1 MCNFYGVTMPNK
13 KTVAI
18 KKKEVDVAKHISLL
32 KPVINGFE
40 YGNAFILLEDDS
52 NDIKAVEA
60 HWEFIP
66 NWMNSLNQLV
76 EARKQGIPWL
86 NATSEKLLESKMFVE
101 SALHKRCVVLA
112 THFYEWREAKIP
124 GTNKKIKIPYA
135 IKLVGQDYF
144 FMAGIYNHF
153 KDVYTGSSFLN
164 FAIVTTAANELMQ
177 EIHNNKKRMPTIL
190 APTLAEQWLKKDLK
204 ENYINSIASYGLPS
218 ESMEAFTIA
227 NNFKDAI
234 NPLLKVDYTNILQP
248 NTLF

>member
-13 KTVAI
+13 KTVEV
-18 KKKEVDVAKHISLL
+18 KKKEIDVTNHISLL

-40 YGNAFILLEDDS
+40 YGNALILLEDDN

-66 NWMNSLNQLV
+66 NWMNSIKQVV

-86 NATSEKLLESKMFVE
+86 NATSEKLLDSKMFSE
-101 SALHKRCVVLA
+101 AALHRRCIVLA

-124 GTNKKIKIPYA
+124 GSHKKVKIPYA
-135 IKLVGQDYF
+135 IKLVKQDYF

-153 KDVYTGSSFLN
+153 KDVHTGESFLS
-164 FAIVTTAANELMQ
+164 FAIVTTKANELMQ
-177 EIHNNKKRMPTIL
+177 QIHNLKHRMPTLLTPVL
-190 APTLAEQWLKKDLK
+190 AGQWIQRNLK
-204 ENYINSIASYGLPS
+204 ENYIDAIAKYSLPS
-218 ESMEAFTIA
+218 ENMEAFTIA
-227 NNFKDAI
+227 NNFKVADD
-234 NPLLKVDYTNILQP
+234 PLAKVDYNNILQP